1 MEEEKVSELVP
12 FFQTRRDEMLA
23 VLRELVEVESPSTDK
38 AAVDRAGERVIDLM
52 QAAGAKVERL
62 PCEGVGDVILGRW
75 PGDRSAEPASKPDGK
90 QILLLA
96 HRDTVWPVGT
106 LAERP
111 PRVEG
116 GRFYGAGG
124 FDMKAGIVIA
134 LTALRGLDQLGRRPV
149 GPVVLLCN
157 GDEEIGSPGSRA
169 VIEQSARQSGLV
181 LCLEPP
187 VRSGALKTARKGVA
201 GYTLRI
207 KGRSAHAG
215 ADHAQ
220 GVNAIEEAAH
230 QVLALQALT
239 DCERGTTVNVGIIRG
254 GTRTNVVPE
263 ECEIRVDVRVA
274 TQEEAARMTEVI
286 TGLKPHLPGTE
297 MTVEGGLGHPPM
309 VRDALM
315 VRTFNQVGR
324 IARKNGLDVAEGS
337 TGGGSDGSFAAAL
350 GVPTV
355 DGLGAE
361 GDGAHAVHEHVD
373 VASLP
378 RKAALLAALL
388 SEWDFDA

>member
-1 MEEEKVSELVP
+1 MSELVSY
-12 FFQTRRDEMLA
+12 FETQQDEMLA
-23 VLRELVEVESPSTDK
+23 MLRELVEIESPSTDK

-52 QAAGAKVERL
+52 RSAGATVEWL
-62 PCEGVGDVILGRW
+62 PRDGVGDVVLGRW
-75 PGDRSAEPASKPDGK
+75 DGDGSAGVGPTPDAK

-96 HRDTVWPVGT
+96 HRDTVWPIGT

-111 PRVEG
+111 PRVQD

-124 FDMKAGIVIA
+124 FDMKAGFVIA
-134 LTALRGLDQLGRRPV
+134 LTALRGLDELGRRPV

-157 GDEEIGSPGSRA
+157 GDEEIGSPGSRG
-169 VIEQSARQSGLV
+169 VIEESARESGLV

-201 GYTLRI
+201 GFTLRI

-215 ADHAQ
+215 ADHVQ

-239 DCERGTTVNVGIIRG
+239 DHDRGTTVNVGIIRG

-263 ECEIRVDVRVA
+263 ACEVRADVRVA

-286 TGLKPHLPGTE
+286 TGLKPQLSGTE
-297 MTVEGGLGHPPM
+297 MTIEGGLGHPPM

-315 VRTFNQVGR
+315 VRTFEQVKR
-324 IARKNGLDVAEGS
+324 IASANGLDVAEGS

-361 GDGAHAVHEHVD
+361 GDGAHAVHEHVEI
-373 VASLP
+373 ASLP
-378 RKAALLAALL
+378 RKVALVAALL
-388 SEWDFDA
+388 SEWDLNA